1 MKFLFTFLLS
11 ISLFSQNSFSD
22 DLKEVIDNGIRDEKN
37 IQIKFNFEEP
47 ITNKII
53 FNSELNY
60 FNTDFK
66 SSQISLSRKS
76 LGWYIDTGFNFKLSK
91 I

>member
-37 IQIKFNFEEP
+37 IQRDSYRNPYETLSFFGIKHNM
-47 ITNKII
+47 KVV
-53 FNSELNY
+53 
-60 FNTDFK
+60 
-66 SSQISLSRKS
+66 
-76 LGWYIDTGFNFKLSK
+76 
-91 I
+91 